1 MPSRKEIEQHY
12 QRYMRRV
19 TENMRDLRRQ
29 GRDIS
34 TPVTRLQDASPERL
48 RTRARFG
55 QRKAVEVLNRNQPL
69 KDARGYPTPA
79 AMQFRRWS
87 YPLPKTKMDVR
98 KILSGARKYLQTG
111 AGQNG

>member
-1 MPSRKEIEQHY
+1 MPSRKELDQHY

-34 TPVTRLQDASPERL
+34 TPVTRLQDASAERL
-48 RTRARFG
+48 RARARFG
-55 QRKAVEVLNRNQPL
+55 QRKALEVINRNQPL
-69 KDARGYPTPA
+69 VDARGYPTPA
-79 AMQFRRWS
+79 AMQFKRWS
-87 YPLPKTKMDVR
+87 YPLPKNKMAVR
-98 KILSGARKYLQTG
+98 QILANARKYLQTG